1 MAKSVKCE
9 VELLLQLIGGRWK
22 LLLLR
27 ELFQGSRRHAA
38 LRRALPGISQKVL
51 TQRLRELERD
61 GIVVRQDF
69 RSARPRVEY
78 TLTAFG
84 GEMRSIILGLHQWAE
99 AHAAHIAAAHA
110 RRTVRAGRE

>member
-27 ELFQGSRRHAA
+27 ELFEGPKRHAE
-38 LRRALPGISQKVL
+38 LRRAIPGISQKVL
-51 TQRLRELERD
+51 TQRLREMERH
-61 GIVVRQDF
+61 GIVFRRDY

-78 TLTAFG
+78 TLTEFG
-84 GEMRSIILGLHQWAE
+84 REMKRIILGLHRWAE
-99 AHAAHIAAAHA
+99 AHADEIAAAHA
-110 RRTVRAGRE
+110 GQRARVGKR